1 MCRNSDLK
9 TTIINILKEDGLK
22 EQTARNIAYG
32 TQRMNDLERATRLSK
47 APHYLSFEVWKDL
60 YKGSHKV
67 AKKKKDDE
75 K

>member
-22 EQTARNIAYG
+22 DQTARNIAYG
-32 TQRMNDLERATRLSK
+32 TQRMNDLSRAVRLSK
-47 APHYLSFEVWKDL
+47 APHYLSLEVWKDL

-67 AKKKKDDE
+67 AKNKKDTE